1 VWVSLAVANGLYFS
15 FSVFLPPL
23 VEEFRWSRALTSGAL
38 SLSTVVQGALAP
50 VAGLLVD
57 RLGPRRV
64 ILAGVGF
71 LSAAALLAATVRGP
85 WELYL
90 YTGVLGAVGL
100 VGLGPVPMGVLLS
113 RWFSQRRGRAVGIAF
128 SGMGAGVFVTGPL
141 AQWLIGSFG
150 WRAATAT
157 LGAGALA
164 ILLPLVWLGAHDP
177 RPRRNERSAE
187 PDETPSGEGGGVRG
201 EWGSEA
207 PRLLPPPR
215 TESHPTLSGAI
226 GMRAFWALWFAY
238 LFTPLAVFP
247 VTTHQVA
254 FAIDRGFQP
263 LLAASV
269 FGIMGLMSSIGRISF
284 GFAVDRLGGPLAAT
298 LSYGCTAAGALAL
311 LALEGDPRVGWLVA
325 YALVFGLGF
334 GARGPIITAMASDLF
349 GGRRFGVIYGALSIG
364 NGIGGAIGPWFGG
377 VVHDMTGAYR
387 VVFLSS
393 VAFCACGSACFWL
406 SRRRA
411 P

>member
-1 VWVSLAVANGLYFS
+1 MWVSLAVANGLYFS

-90 YTGVLGAVGL
+90 YTGLLGAVGL

-113 RWFSQRRGRAVGIAF
+113 RWFSERRGRAVGIAF

-157 LGAGALA
+157 LGAGAFA
-164 ILLPLVWLGAHDP
+164 LLFPLVWLWAHDP
-177 RPRRNERSAE
+177 RPRRNERSA
-187 PDETPSGEGGGVRG
+187 
-201 EWGSEA
+201 A
-207 PRLLPPPR
+207 PRPLLSPEPP
-215 TESHPTLSGAI
+215 HPTLSGAI

-269 FGIMGLMSSIGRISF
+269 FGVMGLMSSIGRISF

-377 VVHDMTGAYR
+377 VVRDMSGSYR

-406 SRRRA
+406 ARRRA

>member
-1 VWVSLAVANGLYFS
+1 GASEPRLGRLDPRGDELDRRRAGAPSPLGSARGRGVQRPARRAAAGEPPGRTFGHPRSRARRSAAPAIPAQALPVAAGRRRRGRRPILAPPRATILVVVWVSLAVANGLYFS

-90 YTGVLGAVGL
+90 YTGLLGAVGL

-113 RWFSQRRGRAVGIAF
+113 RWFSQRRGRAVGVAF

-177 RPRRNERSAE
+177 RPRRNERS
-187 PDETPSGEGGGVRG
+187 
-201 EWGSEA
+201 
-207 PRLLPPPR
+207 
-215 TESHPTLSGAI
+215 
-226 GMRAFWALWFAY
+226 
-238 LFTPLAVFP
+238 
-247 VTTHQVA
+247 
-254 FAIDRGFQP
+254 
-263 LLAASV
+263 
-269 FGIMGLMSSIGRISF
+269 
-284 GFAVDRLGGPLAAT
+284 
-298 LSYGCTAAGALAL
+298 
-311 LALEGDPRVGWLVA
+311 
-325 YALVFGLGF
+325 
-334 GARGPIITAMASDLF
+334 
-349 GGRRFGVIYGALSIG
+349 
-364 NGIGGAIGPWFGG
+364 
-377 VVHDMTGAYR
+377 
-387 VVFLSS
+387 
-393 VAFCACGSACFWL
+393 
-406 SRRRA
+406 
-411 P
+411 